1 MQQHT
6 GQHLISAIFDVS
18 YMTISDLSPLNIL
31 FSKVIMPLRLGIWEK
46 KLILLNWI
54 TPLLRIVY
62 DLF

>member
-18 YMTISDLSPLNIL
+18 DMTISDLSPLNIL

-46 KLILLNWI
+46 KSILLSWI

>member
-18 YMTISDLSPLNIL
+18 DMTISDLSPLNIL
-31 FSKVIMPLRLGIWEK
+31 FSKVIMPLRLGIWVK

-54 TPLLRIVY
+54 TP
-62 DLF
+62 